1 MEKKEDASSPVGVL
15 EDYFKSEE
23 SESCSSKDPA
33 SDAEAAQNVS
43 KAASRWRGFFQLI
56 RSRSKKSLATLHP
69 LGVLKLSMRRSNS
82 MRENIISNLFAN
94 SDSSSFKS
102 PRINFTLS
110 ELQAATNNFSQGL
123 CSVMLPFLLL
133 LPCFPSKHGLI
144 FRNVEVFVR

>member
-1 MEKKEDASSPVGVL
+1 MRALRLEFLKTTLRVKSQRVVL
-15 EDYFKSEE
+15 QKI
-23 SESCSSKDPA
+23 PA

-110 ELQAATNNFSQGL
+110 ELQAATNNFSQENLIGKGRL
-123 CSVMLPFLLL
+123 C
-133 LPCFPSKHGLI
+133 
-144 FRNVEVFVR
+144 